1 MNNNQNHINQSRPHD
16 SAIKHVSGLA
26 EYTDD
31 IKEPP
36 GTLFGAIGW
45 SKKSKAIIKKINL
58 EEVKK
63 SEGVIAVVNYLDIPG
78 RNDVGPVFDGDPI
91 FSKEKVEFFGQPLF
105 AVAAKSTEL
114 ARKAV
119 LKAKVKYKNLKPIV
133 TIEDALKKNN
143 LLFNVKKISRG
154 NASKAIPKSKNLLK
168 GNFTT
173 GSQEHF
179 YLEGQVAFTIPKE
192 DNELLVYSS
201 TQHPSE
207 VQQIIS
213 KMLNQKS
220 NSITVLVRRIGGGF
234 GGKETNFMT
243 ASICALLSYKTKCPV
258 KLKLDRDDDIILT
271 GKRHEFKSIYEVGF
285 NDDGVIEGLK
295 VKLAS
300 KCGMSPDLSHA
311 INERA
316 LLHIDNAY
324 YLKNLEVENYLCK
337 TNTSTSTAFRGF
349 GGNQGMMAIENV
361 IDNISRYLKKDP
373 FEVRKVNFY
382 QKNKKNITHY
392 GRKIEDNVIDKIFER
407 LLKKS
412 NYKKRYDQIR
422 KYNLKSKFKKKGIA
436 ITPVKFGISFT
447 TIHLNQAGALVHIYT
462 DGSIHLNHGGIEMG
476 QGTHTK
482 IAQLVA
488 HSFGLPYEK
497 VRISSTNTS
506 KVPNTSA
513 SAASSTTDLNGAAA
527 LNAVLKIKK
536 NLEKFIKSKYKIFD
550 KKDPIYK
557 DGHILFGNRSF
568 KFDKIVNEAYFNRIS
583 LSSSGF
589 YSTPKIKFDKKK
601 FTGRPFYYFC
611 YGAAVSEVTIDTLT
625 GENILNRVDIVHDA
639 GNAIN
644 PSLELGQIEGGFI
657 QGQGWLT
664 MEEVKWKADGEIT
677 TFSPSTYKIP
687 AASDIPKEFNV
698 EIFKEGS
705 NKENVVNKS
714 KTTGEP
720 PLMLAMSV
728 FFAIKD
734 AVASVVNYKKIPIL
748 DAPATPEN
756 ILMSIKEIKN
766 RKMNGLYGE

>member
-1 MNNNQNHINQSRPHD
+1 MNNNNYINQSRPHD
-16 SAIKHVSGLA
+16 SAIKHVSGIA

-36 GTLFGAIGW
+36 GTVFGAIGW
-45 SKKSKAIIKKINL
+45 SKKAKATIKKINL
-58 EEVKK
+58 NEVKK
-63 SEGVIAVVNYLDIPG
+63 SEGVVAVINYLDIPG

-91 FSKEKVEFFGQPLF
+91 FPKDKIEFYGQPLF
-105 AVAAKSTEL
+105 AVAARTTEL

-119 LKAKVKYKNLKPIV
+119 LKAKVSYKELKPTV
-133 TIEDALKKNN
+133 SIEQALKKNN
-143 LLFNVKKISRG
+143 LLFNVKKIKRG
-154 NASKAIPKSKNLLK
+154 NASKAISKSKNLLK
-168 GNFTT
+168 GDFTT

-192 DNELLVYSS
+192 GNELLVYSS

-207 VQQIIS
+207 TQQIIS
-213 KMLNQKS
+213 KILKQKS
-220 NSITVLVRRIGGGF
+220 NSVTVLVRRIGGGF

-243 ASICALLSYKTKCPV
+243 ASICALLSHKTKCPV
-258 KLKLDRDDDIILT
+258 KLKLDRDDDIIIT
-271 GKRHEFKSIYEVGF
+271 GKRHEFKSYYEVGF
-285 NDDGVIEGLK
+285 DDNGIIDGLK
-295 VKLAS
+295 IKLAS
-300 KCGMSPDLSHA
+300 KCGMSPDLSLA

-324 YLKNLEVENYLCK
+324 YLKNIEVENYLCK

-349 GGNQGMMAIENV
+349 GGNQGMMAIENI
-361 IDNISRYLKKDP
+361 IDNISRSLNKDP
-373 FEVRKVNFY
+373 YEVRKLNFY

-392 GRKIEDNVIDKIFER
+392 GMKIEDNVIHEIFER
-407 LLKKS
+407 LIKKS
-412 NYKKRYDQIR
+412 NYKKRYNKIR
-422 KYNLKSKFKKKGIA
+422 EFNSKNNFKKKGLA

-462 DGSIHLNHGGIEMG
+462 DGSIYLNHGGIEMG

-497 VRISSTNTS
+497 IQISSTNTS

-527 LNAVLKIKK
+527 LNAVSKLKK
-536 NLEKFIKSKYKIFD
+536 NLEKFIKLKYKIFG
-550 KKDPIYK
+550 KENPIYK
-557 DGHILFGNRSF
+557 GGYIIFGNRSF
-568 KFDKIVNEAYFNRIS
+568 KFEKIVQEAYLNRVS

-589 YSTPKIKFDKKK
+589 YSTPKIKFNKKK
-601 FTGRPFYYFC
+601 FMGRPFYYFC
-611 YGAAVSEVTIDTLT
+611 YGAAVSEVTIDTFT
-625 GENILNRVDIVHDA
+625 GENVLERVDIVHDA
-639 GNAIN
+639 GNTIN
-644 PSLELGQIEGGFI
+644 PSLELGQIEGGFV

-664 MEEVKWKADGEIT
+664 MEEVKWKDNGEIT

-698 EIFKEGS
+698 EIFKDGS

-734 AVASVVNYKKIPIL
+734 AIASVTNYEKIPNL
-748 DAPATPEN
+748 NAPATPEN
-756 ILMSIKEIKN
+756 ILMSIKEIK
-766 RKMNGLYGE
+766 KNGSYGE

>member
-1 MNNNQNHINQSRPHD
+1 MKNNNYMQVSRPHD
-16 SAIKHVSGLA
+16 SAFKHVSGFA

-31 IKEPP
+31 IKEPE

-45 SKKSKAIIKKINL
+45 SKKANAIIKKIDL
-58 EEVKK
+58 SEVKT
-63 SEGVIAVVNYLDIPG
+63 SEGVVSIATSLDIEG

-91 FSKEKVEFFGQPLF
+91 FTEKKVEYYGQPLF
-105 AVAAKSTEL
+105 AVAATSINL

-119 LKAKVKYKNLKPIV
+119 LKAKITYKDLHPIV
-133 TIEDALKKNN
+133 TIKEALKKNK
-143 LLFNVKKISRG
+143 LLFNIRKIKKG
-154 NASKAIPKSKNLLK
+154 NPSNKIFNSKNYLK

-179 YLEGQVAFTIPKE
+179 YLEGQVAFVIPKE
-192 DNELLVYSS
+192 DNDLIVYSS

-207 VQQIIS
+207 TQQIIS

-243 ASICALLSYKTKCPV
+243 SSICALLAKKTKRPV
-258 KLKLDRDDDIILT
+258 KLRLDRDEDIIIT
-271 GKRHEFKSIYEVGF
+271 GKRHEFYSEYEVGF
-285 NDDGVIEGLK
+285 NDRGLINGLK

-300 KCGMSPDLSHA
+300 KCGMSPDLSVA

-324 YLKNLEVENYLCK
+324 FIPNIEINNYLCK

-349 GGNQGMMAIENV
+349 GGNQGMMAIENI
-361 IDNISRYLKKDP
+361 IDCVARYLKKDP
-373 FEVRKVNFY
+373 LEVRKINFY

-392 GRKIEDNVIDKIFER
+392 GMKIEDNVINEIFDK
-407 LLKKS
+407 LVKKS
-412 NYKKRYDQIR
+412 NYKKRVLEI
-422 KYNLKSKFKKKGIA
+422 KKFNSKNNYKKKGIA

-488 HSFGLPYEK
+488 NSFGLTYDK
-497 VRISSTNTS
+497 VQISSTNTS

-527 LNAVLKIKK
+527 LNAVSKIKA
-536 NLEKFIKSKYKIFD
+536 NLEKFIKSKYKIFYN
-550 KKDPIYK
+550 KEPIYNN
-557 DGHILFGNRSF
+557 GYIIFGNRSF
-568 KFDKIVNEAYFNRIS
+568 KFENIIQEAYLNRIS

-589 YSTPKIKFDKKK
+589 YSTPKIKFNKNK
-601 FTGRPFYYFC
+601 FFGRPFYYFC
-611 YGAAVSEVTIDTLT
+611 YGAAVTEVTIDTLT
-625 GENILNRVDIVHDA
+625 GENIINRVDILHDA

-644 PSLELGQIEGGFI
+644 PALELGQIEGGFV

-664 MEEVKWKADGEIT
+664 MEEVNWNSKGKIT

-687 AASDIPKEFNV
+687 AISDIPKKFNV
-698 EIFKEGS
+698 EIYKEGI

-734 AVASVVNYKKIPIL
+734 AIASIGNHTISPII

-756 ILMSIKEIKN
+756 ILMSIKNLKS
-766 RKMNGLYGE
+766 KL